1 MSIGTIRWRTAISVA
16 TVGVAMFVLTA
27 CGSSEPTSTPAATT
41 PSGGATTAPR
51 APATLGEPT
60 REIEVDMF
68 ENYFDPEQITVAVGE
83 TVRIEAHNRGTA
95 IHNLIVEAEEVE
107 GRNFSTAILVNPGD
121 SSDFVMSI
129 SKAGTYRFYCSFH
142 LPDMVGTVTVE

>member
-1 MSIGTIRWRTAISVA
+1 MSIGMIRWRTAISVA
-16 TVGVAMFVLTA
+16 AVGVAIFALTA
-27 CGSSEPTSTPAATT
+27 CGGSETASTPAATA
-41 PSGGATTAPR
+41 PSGGATAAPGS
-51 APATLGEPT
+51 PTSPGEPT

-68 ENYFDPEQITVAVGE
+68 ENYFVPDQITVAVGE
-83 TVRIEAHNRGTA
+83 TVKIEAHNRGTA
-95 IHNLIVEAEEVE
+95 IHNLIVDANEVE
-107 GRNFSTAILVNPGD
+107 GRNFTTAVIVNPGN